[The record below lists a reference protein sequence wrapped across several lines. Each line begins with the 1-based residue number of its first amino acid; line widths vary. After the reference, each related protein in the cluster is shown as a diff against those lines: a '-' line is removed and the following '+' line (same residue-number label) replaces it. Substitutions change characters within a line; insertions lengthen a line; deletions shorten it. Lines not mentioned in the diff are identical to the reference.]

1 MIDRMDTAA
10 DTIVALASGRPPA
23 AIAVIRLSGPRAA
36 ETVRALCGRLPPPR
50 RASLARFRA
59 PLSGEIL
66 DEGIVL
72 FLPGPGSPTGEDV
85 AEFHVHGG
93 RAVVAALLDALTAL
107 PGVRL
112 AEPGEFTRRAFF
124 AGRMDLAAVE
134 GLADLVA
141 ADTDAQRRQALA
153 QASGVLGARVGLWR
167 SHILAARALAEA
179 SLDFADEDDVA
190 ADALE
195 QARAGAAALRGE
207 IAAALAESSGGER
220 LREGFRVVVLGPP
233 NAGKSSLVNALARRE
248 VAIVTE
254 EAGTTRDLIEVHLD
268 LGGFPVIVTDT
279 AGLREAAGLVEAEG
293 IRRARARAE
302 DADLVLWLSPA
313 DAPADPPADLP
324 PAPLQVVVTKADLWA
339 ARGAATPEVDAA
351 SGISFETSAIHPLLP
366 AEGGEKVPEGR
377 MRASRGSAT
386 EAEHAASAPPRR
398 RGPHPALRATLSR
411 HAPGEGSVV
420 TAEMGT
426 ADGGAEDATFTA
438 EDADCMAQDAARTP
452 EDADGAPDLITGHAL
467 EASAID
473 PLLPA
478 EGGEKVPEGRMR
490 AARGSEPNSAQT
502 APSTNTALTAQPAS
516 LAISTHT
523 GAGIADLVAFIA
535 ARASASL
542 AGGEAA
548 VLVRARHREA
558 AEAAVAALDRATA
571 PAASPELVAEDLR
584 LASEAL
590 GRIVGAVGVEDVLG
604 QIFSAFCI
612 GK

>member
-1 MIDRMDTAA
+1 MIDRMETAA

-23 AIAVIRLSGPRAA
+23 AIAVIRLSGSRAA

-50 RASLARFRA
+50 HASLAHFRD
-59 PLSGEIL
+59 PRSGETL
-66 DEGIVL
+66 DQGLAL

-93 RAVVAALLDALTAL
+93 RAVIAAMLEALTAL
-107 PGVRL
+107 PAVRL

-124 AGRMDLAAVE
+124 AGRMDIAAVE

-141 ADTDAQRRQALA
+141 ADTGAQRRQALA

-167 SHILAARALAEA
+167 SKILEARALAEA

-195 QARAGAAALRGE
+195 QARAGAAALRDE
-207 IAAALAESSGGER
+207 IATALAESSGGER

-268 LGGFPVIVTDT
+268 LGGWPVIVTDT
-279 AGLREAAGLVEAEG
+279 AGLREAAGTVEREG

-302 DADLVLWLSPA
+302 DADLVLWLSAA
-313 DAPADPPADLP
+313 DAPERPPNDLP
-324 PAPLQVVVTKADLWA
+324 TAPLQVVLTKADL
-339 ARGAATPEVDAA
+339 
-351 SGISFETSAIHPLLP
+351 
-366 AEGGEKVPEGR
+366 
-377 MRASRGSAT
+377 
-386 EAEHAASAPPRR
+386 ASAPTR
-398 RGPHPALRATLSR
+398 RGPHPALRVALSR
-411 HAPGEGSVV
+411 LTPGEGKASV
-420 TAEMGT
+420 AAPAGSLENK
-426 ADGGAEDATFTA
+426 DPSAT
-438 EDADCMAQDAARTP
+438 
-452 EDADGAPDLITGHAL
+452 H
-467 EASAID
+467 
-473 PLLPA
+473 
-478 EGGEKVPEGRMR
+478 
-490 AARGSEPNSAQT
+490 SEPLVNP
-502 APSTNTALTAQPAS
+502 AP
-516 LAISTHT
+516 LAISTHS
-523 GAGIADLVAFIA
+523 GAGIADLIAFIA
-535 ARASASL
+535 TRAAAGL
-542 AGGEAA
+542 QGGEAA
-548 VLVRARHREA
+548 VLVRARHRDA

-571 PAASPELVAEDLR
+571 PAVSPELVAEDLR

>member
-1 MIDRMDTAA
+1 MIDRTDAPAA
-10 DTIVALASGRPPA
+10 TIVALASGRPPA

-36 ETVRALCGRLPPPR
+36 ETVQALCGRLPPPR
-50 RASLARFRA
+50 RASLARFRD
-59 PLSGEIL
+59 PRSGEVL
-66 DEGIVL
+66 DEGLAL

-93 RAVVAALLDALTAL
+93 RAVVAAMLEALTAL

-167 SHILAARALAEA
+167 SHILEARALAEA

-195 QARAGAAALRGE
+195 QARAGASALRDD
-207 IAAALAESSGGER
+207 IAAALAASGGGER

-268 LGGFPVIVTDT
+268 LGGWPVVVTDT
-279 AGLREAAGLVEAEG
+279 AGLREAAGRIEAEG
-293 IRRARARAE
+293 IRRARASAE

-313 DAPADPPADLP
+313 DAQESPPNDLP
-324 PAPLQVVVTKADLWA
+324 AAPLQVVLTKADL
-339 ARGAATPEVDAA
+339 
-351 SGISFETSAIHPLLP
+351 
-366 AEGGEKVPEGR
+366 
-377 MRASRGSAT
+377 
-386 EAEHAASAPPRR
+386 ASAPTR

-411 HAPGEGSVV
+411 LAPGEGE
-420 TAEMGT
+420 A
-426 ADGGAEDATFTA
+426 
-438 EDADCMAQDAARTP
+438 DAA
-452 EDADGAPDLITGHAL
+452 AF
-467 EASAID
+467 SAH
-473 PLLPA
+473 PP
-478 EGGEKVPEGRMR
+478 P
-490 AARGSEPNSAQT
+490 
-502 APSTNTALTAQPAS
+502 

-523 GAGIADLVAFIA
+523 GAGLADLVAFIA
-535 ARASASL
+535 ARAAAGL

-558 AEAAVAALDRATA
+558 AEAALAALDRATA
-571 PAASPELVAEDLR
+571 PAVSPELVAEDLR

>member
-1 MIDRMDTAA
+1 MSAPTNGGSISGESTQAGSTQVGSPQVGSTHPVAAEGSADAGTA

-23 AIAVIRLSGPRAA
+23 AIAVIRLSGRRAA
-36 ETVRALCGRLPPPR
+36 ATVQALCGRLPPPR
-50 RASLARFRA
+50 HASLATFRD
-59 PLSGEIL
+59 PRSGEAL
-66 DEGIVL
+66 DQGLVL
-72 FLPGPGSPTGEDV
+72 FLPGPASPTGEDV

-93 RAVVAALLDALTAL
+93 RAVVAAMLDALTAL

-153 QASGVLGARVGLWR
+153 QASGVLGIRVTAWR
-167 SHILAARALAEA
+167 LHILEARALAEA

-190 ADALE
+190 TDAFG
-195 QARAGAAALRGE
+195 QARAAAAALRDD
-207 IAAALAESSGGER
+207 IAAALAASGGGER

-268 LGGFPVIVTDT
+268 LGGWPVIVTDT

-302 DADLVLWLSPA
+302 DADLVLWLSAA
-313 DAPADPPADLP
+313 DAPKEPPSDLP
-324 PAPLQVVVTKADLWA
+324 TAPLQVVLTKADLASAPMRRGPHPALRATLSWLLPGEGSVVTVEKSA
-339 ARGAATPEVDAA
+339 ADGMAEDAA
-351 SGISFETSAIHPLLP
+351 STPDPITGHALEASAIHPLLP

-377 MRASRGSAT
+377 MRAARESAT
-386 EAEHAASAPPRR
+386 EAERVASPP
-398 RGPHPALRATLSR
+398 
-411 HAPGEGSVV
+411 
-420 TAEMGT
+420 
-426 ADGGAEDATFTA
+426 
-438 EDADCMAQDAARTP
+438 
-452 EDADGAPDLITGHAL
+452 
-467 EASAID
+467 
-473 PLLPA
+473 
-478 EGGEKVPEGRMR
+478 
-490 AARGSEPNSAQT
+490 
-502 APSTNTALTAQPAS
+502 
-516 LAISTHT
+516 LAISTRT
-523 GAGIADLVAFIA
+523 GAGLADLVAFIA
-535 ARASASL
+535 DRAATNL

-558 AEAAVAALDRATA
+558 AETALAALDRATA

>member
-1 MIDRMDTAA
+1 MTAGEA
-10 DTIVALASGRPPA
+10 PSPDTIAALASGRPPA
-23 AIAVIRLSGPRAA
+23 AIAVLRLSGPAA
-36 ETVRALCGRLPPPR
+36 RDCLVALCGRLPPPR
-50 RASLARFRA
+50 RASLATFRD
-59 PLSGEIL
+59 PWTGEAIDTGL
-66 DEGIVL
+66 AL
-72 FLPGPGSPTGEDV
+72 YLPGPASPTGEDV

-93 RAVVAALLDALTAL
+93 RAVVAAMLAALTAQ

-112 AEPGEFTRRAFF
+112 AEPGEFTRRAFY

-141 ADTDAQRRQALA
+141 ADTEAQRRQALA
-153 QASGVLGARVGLWR
+153 QASGVLGALVGGWR
-167 SHILAARALAEA
+167 NRILAARALAEA

-195 QARAGAAALRGE
+195 QARGEASVLRDE
-207 IAAALAESSGGER
+207 IAAALAASTGGER

-268 LGGFPVIVTDT
+268 LRGFPVVVTDT
-279 AGLREAAGLVEAEG
+279 AGLREAAGRVEAEG

-313 DAPADPPADLP
+313 DSPVDPLSDLP
-324 PAPLQVVVTKADLWA
+324 AAPMLVVRTKADLLGTA
-339 ARGAATPEVDAA
+339 SEDAGAETSSRNASDRGDARPPSPAAA
-351 SGISFETSAIHPLLP
+351 STASAIHPLLP

-377 MRASRGSAT
+377 MRAARSSAP
-386 EAEHAASAPPRR
+386 EDVAYAASVPPSR

-411 HAPGEGSVV
+411 PAPGEG
-420 TAEMGT
+420 TETLEGT
-426 ADGGAEDATFTA
+426 AT
-438 EDADCMAQDAARTP
+438 Q
-452 EDADGAPDLITGHAL
+452 TG
-467 EASAID
+467 
-473 PLLPA
+473 
-478 EGGEKVPEGRMR
+478 
-490 AARGSEPNSAQT
+490 
-502 APSTNTALTAQPAS
+502 PSTPGASDMTSGALLS
-516 LAISTHT
+516 LSTHT
-523 GAGIADLVAFIA
+523 GAGLPELVDLIAERA
-535 ARASASL
+535 AAAL

-558 AEAAVAALDRATA
+558 ATAALAALDRATD
-571 PAASPELVAEDLR
+571 PAVSPELAAEDLR
-584 LASEAL
+584 LASDAL

-604 QIFSAFCI
+604 RIFSAFCI

>member
-1 MIDRMDTAA
+1 MIDRPEAQI

-23 AIAVIRLSGPRAA
+23 AIAVIRLSGSRAA

-50 RASLARFRA
+50 RASLARFRD
-59 PLSGEIL
+59 PRSSEVI
-66 DEGIVL
+66 DEGL
-72 FLPGPGSPTGEDV
+72 ALYLPGPGSPTGEDV

-93 RAVVAALLDALTAL
+93 RAVVAAMLDALTAL

-112 AEPGEFTRRAFF
+112 AESGEFTRRAFF

-153 QASGVLGARVGLWR
+153 QASGVLGARVALWR
-167 SHILAARALAEA
+167 SQILEARALAEA

-195 QARAGAAALRGE
+195 QARAGAAALREE
-207 IAAALAESSGGER
+207 IAAALDKSRGGER

-248 VAIVTE
+248 VAIVTA

-268 LGGFPVIVTDT
+268 LGGFPAIVTDT

-313 DAPADPPADLP
+313 DAPTPPPADLSE
-324 PAPLQVVVTKADLWA
+324 APLQVVWTKADLS
-339 ARGAATPEVDAA
+339 AR
-351 SGISFETSAIHPLLP
+351 
-366 AEGGEKVPEGR
+366 
-377 MRASRGSAT
+377 
-386 EAEHAASAPPRR
+386 SAPF
-398 RGPHPALRATLSR
+398 S
-411 HAPGEGSVV
+411 
-420 TAEMGT
+420 
-426 ADGGAEDATFTA
+426 
-438 EDADCMAQDAARTP
+438 
-452 EDADGAPDLITGHAL
+452 
-467 EASAID
+467 
-473 PLLPA
+473 
-478 EGGEKVPEGRMR
+478 
-490 AARGSEPNSAQT
+490 
-502 APSTNTALTAQPAS
+502 
-516 LAISTHT
+516 ISTHT
-523 GAGIADLVAFIA
+523 GAGLAELVAFISHRA
-535 ARASASL
+535 AACL
-542 AGGEAA
+542 QGGEAA

-558 AEAAVAALDRATA
+558 AEVALGALERALV
-571 PAASPELVAEDLR
+571 PGVSPELVAEDLR

>member
-1 MIDRMDTAA
+1 MSAPTKGGSIPGESTQAGSTQVGSTQVGSTHPVAAEGSADAGTA

-23 AIAVIRLSGPRAA
+23 AIAVIRLSGRRAA
-36 ETVRALCGRLPPPR
+36 ATVQVLCGRLPPPR
-50 RASLARFRA
+50 HASLAAFRD
-59 PLSGEIL
+59 PRSGEAL
-66 DEGIVL
+66 DQGLVL
-72 FLPGPGSPTGEDV
+72 FLPGPASPTGEDV

-93 RAVVAALLDALTAL
+93 RAVVAAMLDALTAL

-124 AGRMDLAAVE
+124 AGRLDLAAVE

-153 QASGVLGARVGLWR
+153 QASGVLGVRVTAWR
-167 SHILAARALAEA
+167 QHILEARALAEA

-190 ADALE
+190 ADALG
-195 QARAGAAALRGE
+195 QARAAAAALRDD
-207 IAAALAESSGGER
+207 IVAALAASGGGER

-268 LGGFPVIVTDT
+268 LGGWPVIVTDT

-302 DADLVLWLSPA
+302 DADLVLWLSAA
-313 DAPADPPADLP
+313 DAPKEPPSDLP
-324 PAPLQVVVTKADLWA
+324 TAPLQVVLTKADLA
-339 ARGAATPEVDAA
+339 SAPTRRGPHPALRATLSRPEPGEGEAGAAEGDPATSAADAA
-351 SGISFETSAIHPLLP
+351 TARLVAVITAADAAADSSFEASAIHPLLP

-377 MRASRGSAT
+377 MRAARESAT
-386 EAEHAASAPPRR
+386 EAERVASPP
-398 RGPHPALRATLSR
+398 
-411 HAPGEGSVV
+411 
-420 TAEMGT
+420 
-426 ADGGAEDATFTA
+426 
-438 EDADCMAQDAARTP
+438 
-452 EDADGAPDLITGHAL
+452 
-467 EASAID
+467 
-473 PLLPA
+473 
-478 EGGEKVPEGRMR
+478 
-490 AARGSEPNSAQT
+490 
-502 APSTNTALTAQPAS
+502 
-516 LAISTHT
+516 LAISTRT
-523 GAGIADLVAFIA
+523 GAGLADLVAFIA
-535 ARASASL
+535 DRAATNL
-542 AGGEAA
+542 AGVEAA

-558 AEAAVAALDRATA
+558 AEAAVAALERATA

>member
-1 MIDRMDTAA
+1 MSAQTNGGSTHGGSAEGGADAGTA

-23 AIAVIRLSGPRAA
+23 AIAVIRLSGRRAA
-36 ETVRALCGRLPPPR
+36 ATVQALCGRLPPR
-50 RASLARFRA
+50 RHASLTTFRD
-59 PLSGEIL
+59 PQSGEAL
-66 DEGIVL
+66 DQGLVL

-93 RAVVAALLDALTAL
+93 RAVVAAMLDALTAL

-134 GLADLVA
+134 GLADLIA

-153 QASGVLGARVGLWR
+153 QASGVLGVRVTAWR
-167 SHILAARALAEA
+167 RHILEVRALAEA

-195 QARAGAAALRGE
+195 QARAGATALRDE
-207 IAAALAESSGGER
+207 IAAALSASAGGER

-302 DADLVLWLSPA
+302 DADLVLWLSAA
-313 DAPADPPADLP
+313 DAPVDPPDDLP
-324 PAPLQVVVTKADLWA
+324 MAPLQVVWTKADL
-339 ARGAATPEVDAA
+339 
-351 SGISFETSAIHPLLP
+351 SA
-366 AEGGEKVPEGR
+366 
-377 MRASRGSAT
+377 
-386 EAEHAASAPPRR
+386 
-398 RGPHPALRATLSR
+398 HPA
-411 HAPGEGSVV
+411 P
-420 TAEMGT
+420 
-426 ADGGAEDATFTA
+426 
-438 EDADCMAQDAARTP
+438 
-452 EDADGAPDLITGHAL
+452 
-467 EASAID
+467 
-473 PLLPA
+473 
-478 EGGEKVPEGRMR
+478 
-490 AARGSEPNSAQT
+490 
-502 APSTNTALTAQPAS
+502 

-523 GAGIADLVAFIA
+523 GAGLAELVDFIA
-535 ARASASL
+535 ARAVASL

-558 AEAAVAALDRATA
+558 AAAAVAALDRATA

-584 LASEAL
+584 LASDAL

>member
-1 MIDRMDTAA
+1 MTLPLDTTAA
-10 DTIVALASGRPPA
+10 TIVALASGRPPA
-23 AIAVIRLSGPRAA
+23 AIAVIRLSGPQAA
-36 ETVRALCGRLPPPR
+36 ETVQALCGRLPPPR
-50 RASLARFRA
+50 RASLTRFRD
-59 PLSGEIL
+59 PHSGDTL
-66 DEGIVL
+66 DQGLAL

-93 RAVVAALLDALTAL
+93 RAVVAAMLAALTAL

-153 QASGVLGARVGLWR
+153 QASGALGARVGLWR
-167 SHILAARALAEA
+167 SHILEARALAEA

-195 QARAGAAALRGE
+195 QARAGAAALRGD
-207 IAAALAESSGGER
+207 IAAALAASAGGER

-268 LGGFPVIVTDT
+268 LGGWPVVVTDT
-279 AGLREAAGLVEAEG
+279 AGLRKAAGRIEAEG
-293 IRRARARAE
+293 IRRALARAE

-313 DAPADPPADLP
+313 DAPEEPPNDLP
-324 PAPLQVVVTKADLWA
+324 AAPMIVVTTKADLPSAEPNA
-339 ARGAATPEVDAA
+339 AAAGEQVEA
-351 SGISFETSAIHPLLP
+351 SAIHPLLP

-377 MRASRGSAT
+377 MRAARASAT
-386 EAEHAASAPPRR
+386 EAEDAASAPMR

-411 HAPGEGSVV
+411 PAPGKGESAEAPAGS
-420 TAEMGT
+420 
-426 ADGGAEDATFTA
+426 
-438 EDADCMAQDAARTP
+438 
-452 EDADGAPDLITGHAL
+452 L
-467 EASAID
+467 EAMGSAAIQST
-473 PLLPA
+473 L
-478 EGGEKVPEGRMR
+478 
-490 AARGSEPNSAQT
+490 SAST
-502 APSTNTALTAQPAS
+502 APSANPAPR
-516 LAISTHT
+516 AISTHT
-523 GAGIADLVAFIA
+523 GAGLAELVDFIA
-535 ARASASL
+535 ARAAAGL

-558 AEAAVAALDRATA
+558 AEAALAALDRATA
-571 PAASPELVAEDLR
+571 SAVSPELVAEDLR

>member
-1 MIDRMDTAA
+1 MIDRSEAQL

-23 AIAVIRLSGPRAA
+23 AIAVIRLSGSRAA
-36 ETVRALCGRLPPPR
+36 ETVRALCGRLPAPR
-50 RASLARFRA
+50 RASLATFRD
-59 PLSGEIL
+59 PQTGEDIDSGL
-66 DEGIVL
+66 VL

-93 RAVVAALLDALTAL
+93 RAVVAAMLDALTAL

-112 AEPGEFTRRAFF
+112 AETGEFTRRAFF

-153 QASGVLGARVGLWR
+153 QATGVLGARVTLWR
-167 SHILAARALAEA
+167 HRILEARALAEA
-179 SLDFADEDDVA
+179 SLDFADEDDVS

-195 QARAGAAALRGE
+195 QARAGAAALRDD
-207 IAAALAESSGGER
+207 ISAALAASAGGER

-313 DAPADPPADLP
+313 DAPVDPPDDLP
-324 PAPLQVVVTKADLWA
+324 TAPMILVRTKADLA
-339 ARGAATPEVDAA
+339 IGVPESA
-351 SGISFETSAIHPLLP
+351 SGEGLHPSAERPLLT

-377 MRASRGSAT
+377 MRAARESAP
-386 EAEHAASAPPRR
+386 EAEDAASAPTWRC
-398 RGPHPALRATLSR
+398 PHPALRATLSR
-411 HAPGEGSVV
+411 HAPGEGKAGAAAPARLWE
-420 TAEMGT
+420 AEGSS
-426 ADGGAEDATFTA
+426 ATH
-438 EDADCMAQDAARTP
+438 
-452 EDADGAPDLITGHAL
+452 PDL
-467 EASAID
+467 SAH
-473 PLLPA
+473 
-478 EGGEKVPEGRMR
+478 
-490 AARGSEPNSAQT
+490 
-502 APSTNTALTAQPAS
+502 STP

-523 GAGIADLVAFIA
+523 SAGLADLVAFIA
-535 ARASASL
+535 ARAAASL
-542 AGGEAA
+542 SGGEAA

-558 AEAAVAALDRATA
+558 AEAAVAALDRAIK